1 MKKILALWTTPRAT
15 STAFECMMQERGDFE
30 VHDEPF
36 GLSYY
41 YSEERCNTTR
51 YPDIEPS
58 SEYNFSS
65 ILEKLKRETEKQPV
79 FIKDMSYY
87 ITHIANQEFLSHFEN
102 TFLIRNPIKM
112 LPSLFALRPDFTLK
126 EAGYEGV
133 YKLFDR
139 VKEINGKVPILI
151 DSDDLVKK
159 PEATIKAY
167 CKAIDIPFI
176 KEALEWNPRSQPQIN
191 EWEGGWHTY
200 ALSSSSFHERKERN
214 YESIED
220 NVHLKEAYEY
230 CLPYYQKLCEYRLR
244 VE

>member
-1 MKKILALWTTPRAT
+1 MEKILALWTTPRAT

-41 YSEERCNTTR
+41 YSKERCNTTR

-65 ILEKLKRETEKQPV
+65 ILEKLKQETEKQPV

-87 ITHIANQEFLSHFEN
+87 VMHIANQEFLSNFEN

-112 LPSLFALRPDFTLK
+112 LPSLFELRPDFTLK

-133 YKLFDR
+133 YQLFHQ
-139 VKEINGKVPILI
+139 VKEIGGKVPTLI

-167 CKAIDIPFI
+167 CKAVDIPFI
-176 KEALEWNPRSQPQIN
+176 KEALEWKAESQTQIK

-200 ALSSSSFHERKERN
+200 ALSSSYFHEPKPKN
-214 YESIED
+214 YAKIED
-220 NVHLKEAYEY
+220 NAHLKQAYEY
-230 CLPYYQKLCEYRLR
+230 CLPYYQKLYEYRLR
-244 VE
+244 IE